1 MHGPLNLEVF
11 PSLTRCVMSL
21 FLRRMLATTVVAL
34 GMVPGVA
41 GRLAAQS
48 GVITGKVTDATTA
61 RARRAWGTLR
71 GDEACDV

>member
-48 GVITGKVTDATTA
+48 GVITGKVTDGAGP
-61 RARRAWGTLR
+61 GT
-71 GDEACDV
+71 